1 MEAKHTPT
9 PWQEGTRGPNNC
21 PIIGHK
27 GLMIAMLTNGIDFQ
41 ETTDANAE
49 FIIRA
54 VNGHDALV
62 LALKRCLIRI
72 EEECADPEHL
82 DCVIS
87 AKEVLA
93 LAGEKP

>member
-54 VNGHDALV
+54 VNGQ
-62 LALKRCLIRI
+62 
-72 EEECADPEHL
+72 EECADPEHL